1 MVLRSGAVGP
11 ADLKHLSSV
20 LCSLLT
26 LGLLMHRI
34 KHMCL
39 FAKEVLPWFGLGG
52 RQSSIGYTFFLVL
65 FVSIIQVSVYLAEV
79 VLPDYKVKKMRL
91 STLFG

>member
-1 MVLRSGAVGP
+1 MKNEVFLLVVLRSGAVGL
-11 ADLKHLSSV
+11 ADLKHLSTCSV
-20 LCSLLT
+20 LCCLLT
-26 LGLLMHRI
+26 LRLLMRRI
-34 KHMCL
+34 KHKCL

-79 VLPDYKVKKMRL
+79 VLPQ
-91 STLFG
+91 G